1 MALFNFGKKKKE
13 KWPAPKESAVKEE
26 QKAPVKAP
34 ALPKADTTKG
44 GAVAA
49 ILEKDIIIGPRITE
63 KGAYVAEDGIY
74 VFNVRKG
81 ATKPEV
87 SAAIRALYNVHPR
100 KVRLVEVKTKK
111 VSPRGRSAYGVTG
124 GGRKAYVYLKKGEKI
139 EII

>member
-1 MALFNFGKKKKE
+1 MALFNFGKKRKE
-13 KWPAPKESAVKEE
+13 KWPAPKEAPAKEE
-26 QKAPVKAP
+26 PETAAKVP
-34 ALPKADTTKG
+34 ALPKGERATG
-44 GAVAA
+44 GAA
-49 ILEKDIIIGPRITE
+49 ILHKDIIIGPRITE
-63 KGAYVAEDGIY
+63 KAAYVAEDGIY

-100 KVRLVEVKTKK
+100 KVRMVEVKTKK
-111 VSPRGRSAYGVTG
+111 VSPRGRTRFGVTG